1 MLHEFKIHQTKGHM
15 DDGSNL
21 DREHFMT
28 YSSLPK
34 HPCSK
39 ILPFPLAK
47 LHNRWFGEV
56 ECKML

>member
-47 LHNRWFGEV
+47 FV
-56 ECKML
+56 